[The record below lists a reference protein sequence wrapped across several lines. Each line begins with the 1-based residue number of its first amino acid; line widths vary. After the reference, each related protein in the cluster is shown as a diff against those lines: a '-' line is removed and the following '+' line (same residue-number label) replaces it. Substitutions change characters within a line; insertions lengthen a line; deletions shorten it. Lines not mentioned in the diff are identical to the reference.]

1 LPLLEAGSRKLEASL
16 GYNHLVPVSLHL
28 QPRAAQVAAELEQAM
43 NARGEDLAPA
53 ALAIARVEYPWLDTA
68 PYLELLDRMGEEA
81 SSRLGRPGLAPF
93 EDAVRAFNE
102 YFYDEQGFCGNRDRY
117 DDPRNSFLNEVLN
130 RRTGIPISLA
140 VVYLEVARRAGLRVA
155 GVNFPGHFLL
165 RAPLAERPG
174 GAARKAGDEVLIVD
188 PFHAG
193 ALLSET
199 DCRELLRQ
207 HVGDA
212 AAFDRTLLQPAT
224 RHQIVVRMLVNLKRL
239 YVRMRSFPQAR
250 FISDLLLTVDPSAI
264 IELRDRGLL
273 AYHLQDFAGALRDLE
288 AYLRLLP
295 KHATAVTT
303 ADPPPDTDADAS
315 SPEDESEHEQIW
327 EHVKTLRK
335 RVAGFN

>member
-1 LPLLEAGSRKLEASL
+1 VS
-16 GYNHLVPVSLHL
+16 VSLHL
-28 QPRAAQVAAELEQAM
+28 QPRAVQVTTELEQAM
-43 NARGEDLAPA
+43 NTPGEDLAPV
-53 ALAIARVEYPWLDTA
+53 ALAIAKVEYPSLHAA
-68 PYLELLDRMGEEA
+68 PYLELLDRMGAEA
-81 SSRLGRPGLAPF
+81 SARIGPPGHSPF

-102 YFYDEQGFCGNRDRY
+102 YFYDEQGFSGNRDRY

-140 VVYLEVARRAGLRVA
+140 VVYLEVARRAGLRIA

-165 RAPLAERPG
+165 RAPLASTRTTINP
-174 GAARKAGDEVLIVD
+174 AGSHDEVLIVD
-188 PFHAG
+188 PFHKG
-193 ALLSET
+193 AFLSEG

-207 HVGDA
+207 HVGDT
-212 AAFDRTLLQPAT
+212 AAFDHALLEPAT

-250 FISDLLLTVDPSAI
+250 FISGLLLTVDPSAI
-264 IELRDRGLL
+264 AELRDRGLL

-295 KHATAVTT
+295 KHTVATE
-303 ADPPPDTDADAS
+303 DTNPLAAES
-315 SPEDESEHEQIW
+315 DEPRTGGNTEHEQIW